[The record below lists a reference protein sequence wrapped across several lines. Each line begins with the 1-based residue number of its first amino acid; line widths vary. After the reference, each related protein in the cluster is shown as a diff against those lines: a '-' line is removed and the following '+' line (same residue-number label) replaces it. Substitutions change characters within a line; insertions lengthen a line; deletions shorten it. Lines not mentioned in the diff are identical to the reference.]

1 MTWKK
6 IIAFYF
12 IGHISYVFFN
22 TSFATW
28 PQGYSTAQFIV
39 TWIIAYSVHYI
50 ALFIIGC
57 LFTGAW
63 ALISRNSIG
72 ETRLNILFNANI
84 LAIVIA
90 ALMSFGHWYGYSH
103 AQESS
108 PKVESSIQNDGSG
121 IIQPVI
127 AMATVQDSEGVTEA
141 DFDLEGLKNLEEWIT
156 QMAIEKG
163 RQSYLEM
170 GYDPKKF
177 DPKVT
182 ATSVYLDIEN
192 RKLAVIRLIMGDSAR
207 SVTVIGVDGKS
218 LIRVSC
224 VRPSNHDI
232 LIFEGECGEKVRKS
246 FNISPTYKNNT

>member
-1 MTWKK
+1 MTRKK

-12 IGHISYVFFN
+12 IGHISYVCFN

-50 ALFIIGC
+50 ALFITGC

-63 ALISRNSIG
+63 ALISRSSIG
-72 ETRLNILFNANI
+72 ENRLNILFNANI

-90 ALMSFGHWYGYSH
+90 VFMSYGHWYGYFR
-103 AQESS
+103 AQESL
-108 PKVESSIQNDGSG
+108 PKAGSSIQNSSSG

-127 AMATVQDSEGVTEA
+127 AMATVQDSGGVTEA
-141 DFDLEGLKNLEEWIT
+141 DFDLDGLKNLEKWIT

-177 DPKVT
+177 DPKVA

-192 RKLAVIRLIMGDSAR
+192 RKLAVVRLNMGDSVR
-207 SVTVIGVDGKS
+207 SVTVIGIDGKS

-224 VRPSNHDI
+224 IRPSNHDI
-232 LIFEGECGEKVRKS
+232 LIFDGECGEKVRKS
-246 FNISPTYKNNT
+246 FNISPNYKNDV